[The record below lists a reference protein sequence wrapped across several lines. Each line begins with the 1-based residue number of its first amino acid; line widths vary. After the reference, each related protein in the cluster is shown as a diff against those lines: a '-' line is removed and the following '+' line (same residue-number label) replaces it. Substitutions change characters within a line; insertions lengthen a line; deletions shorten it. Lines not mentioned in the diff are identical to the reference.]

1 MAYATRERAA
11 FRPAPALVAFS
22 RWGGHGRRCSSGTRS
37 RIRTGGRFSWGWGGA
52 GRLPGL
58 AFGPRLLPRRE
69 RRARLPQGR
78 FLLVQ
83 RGGVEGQPDRLALPP
98 GAHRQLDARDR
109 AGDRPVAPP
118 RVAVPTEPALAR
130 HLQPDQGP
138 AVPGDLAD
146 QPADEE
152 LRPRREGGPGQ
163 GGGVQVHPARGRL
176 ELRGGGRP
184 RWLGSRWWRRGWRRR
199 LRRCGWRRLRR
210 GGRLDHP
217 EPGPERGGRISF
229 GLVFGRCHQGFSFRA
244 GGGPN
249 RSMASYLVIASL
261 KIDSQDG
268 LTSQTRLRFPA
279 RFDLLYARAPG
290 AIKTRGARDG

>member
-1 MAYATRERAA
+1 MANATRERAA

-37 RIRTGGRFSWGWGGA
+37 RIRTWGRFSWGWGGA

-58 AFGPRLLPRRE
+58 AFGPGLLPRCE
-69 RRARLPQGR
+69 RRARLPHGR

-98 GAHRQLDARDR
+98 RAHRQLEARDLAR
-109 AGDRPVAPP
+109 DRPVAPP
-118 RVAVPTEPALAR
+118 RVAVPTAPAPAR

-152 LRPRREGGPGQ
+152 LRPRGEGGPGQ
-163 GGGVQVHPARGRL
+163 GDGAQVPPARGRL

-184 RWLGSRWWRRGWRRR
+184 RWRGGRWRRR
-199 LRRCGWRRLRR
+199 FRRCGWRRRVRR

-217 EPGPERGGRISF
+217 EPGPERGGRIS
-229 GLVFGRCHQGFSFRA
+229 
-244 GGGPN
+244 
-249 RSMASYLVIASL
+249 
-261 KIDSQDG
+261 
-268 LTSQTRLRFPA
+268 
-279 RFDLLYARAPG
+279 
-290 AIKTRGARDG
+290 